1 VKSGQIM
8 PTTARSQP
16 QTQARPQAPLPHQ
29 PPQDNLP
36 QMQTALLGWFAAHKR
51 PLPWRDNY
59 TPYEV
64 WISEIMLQ
72 QTQMERGV
80 EYFTRWMRRF
90 PDIPTL
96 AAASVDTVLRL
107 WEGLGYYARA
117 RHALNA
123 ARKIMNEHGG
133 VFPSDPQKIRDLPG
147 IGPYTAGAIA
157 SIAFGEKLPCVDA
170 NVERVLS
177 RVFNVDSPARQAPAA
192 TTIQRLALRLVPEGQ
207 AREHNQAMM
216 ELGALVCGKK
226 PRCENCPIA
235 VFCIAR
241 HLGVAHERP
250 VPGKKTVAT
259 AISVATGVLWR
270 QGRVF
275 VQKRHSTGIWGNLW
289 EFPGGRVERGE
300 SPEAAVVR
308 EFLEETGFTVRPAQ
322 HYSTIRHGYTTY
334 RITLHCFGLRLEEAS
349 AALPALPAPPALT
362 AACDWRW
369 ATPEEISALPMPAPH
384 RKLAERIMR
393 PRKSGKISR
402 TRLTETG

>member
-1 VKSGQIM
+1 VKTEQIM
-8 PTTARSQP
+8 PKTTRPPKP
-16 QTQARPQAPLPHQ
+16 QTQARLQPPLPHQ

-96 AAASVDTVLRL
+96 AAASGDTVLRL
-107 WEGLGYYARA
+107 WEGLGYYSRA
-117 RHALNA
+117 RHALDA

-133 VFPSDPQKIRDLPG
+133 VFPSDLQKIRDLPG

-177 RVFNVDSPARQAPAA
+177 RVFNVDSPVRQAPAA
-192 TTIQRLALRLVPEGQ
+192 TTIQRLALRLVPEGR

-250 VPGKKTVAT
+250 VPGKKTAAT
-259 AISVATGVLWR
+259 AISMATGVLWR

-275 VQKRHSTGIWGNLW
+275 VQKRRPAGVWGNLW
-289 EFPGGRVERGE
+289 EFPGGRVEAGE

-334 RITLHCFGLRLEEAS
+334 RITLHCFDLRLEEAF
-349 AALPALPAPPALT
+349 AALPAPPALT

-402 TRLTETG
+402 ARLTEIG